1 MIWIHENFLK
11 DVEIEELL
19 NISDMKFNHINN
31 KNTKPL
37 MSDTEM
43 SYRICSMEIYKPIY
57 DKLNLLHN
65 LNLSEKTH
73 HLNMQ
78 YKKFEEGDYYSL
90 HAENPKI
97 YGDWFY
103 SLNLSDE
110 VDGELIFPS
119 KEAAKKEWSQ
129 GFQEM
134 CDQFD
139 VTFKEHTQV
148 HIPKLNTCVVMK
160 TGIAH
165 SVRSCSNSRLN
176 ICGWPQFKG
185 PV

>member
-11 DVEIEELL
+11 DNEIDELL
-19 NISDMKFNHINN
+19 NMNLKGFNHISN

-37 MSDTEM
+37 MSNTEM
-43 SYRICSMEIYKPIY
+43 SYRICSIDIYKPIY
-57 DKLNLLHN
+57 EKLNLLHN
-65 LNLSEKTH
+65 LDLFEKHH

-78 YKKFEEGDYYSL
+78 YKKFEEGDYYAL

-97 YGDWFY
+97 YGDLVY
-103 SLNLSDE
+103 ILYLSNE
-110 VDGELIFPS
+110 IDGELIFPS
-119 KEAAKKEWSQ
+119 REDAKKEWSK

-134 CDQFD
+134 CNQFN
-139 VTFKEHTQV
+139 VTFVNKTRT
-148 HIPKLNTCVVMK
+148 ILPKLNMCIVMK

-165 SVRSCSNSRLN
+165 LVRSCNNTRLN

-185 PV
+185 TE